1 MANPVI
7 HVYYKSSDGC
17 ICAAQYGTAGDPV
30 EYDTDLNGHDSTLEV
45 PLDDWNELPTG
56 ETHKVDVNASPHV
69 VVAMT
74 QAEIDTKF
82 NAERKGITEH
92 SLAKYYLQR
101 QEMVNRGFDTTEID
115 NVIAV
120 CEADLVRFSA

>member
-45 PLDDWNELPTG
+45 PLDDWNELPT
-56 ETHKVDVNASPHV
+56 
-69 VVAMT
+69 
-74 QAEIDTKF
+74 KF